1 MTFFGIRALKNK
13 IVCVPYSGIP
23 DVCVGEWHA
32 ENGATVVVG
41 QLICTLVGTTPA
53 SEHPIFR
60 QMEPAEIGKL
70 SQVEF
75 AEETLDIRSLNA
87 GVLRR
92 IAKEN
97 ARLEVGAEIFE
108 IKDNRA

>member
-1 MTFFGIRALKNK
+1 MKNK

-23 DVCVGEWHA
+23 VVCVGEWHV
-32 ENGATVVVG
+32 ENGAPVVVG
-41 QLICTLVGTTPA
+41 QVICTLVGKTPA

-60 QMEPAEIGKL
+60 EMEPTEIGNL

-75 AEETLDIRSLNA
+75 AEETLDIPSLNA

-92 IAKEN
+92 IAKAN
-97 ARLEVGAEIFE
+97 TRLEVGAEIFE
-108 IKDNRA
+108 IKDNRE